1 MWGCGRGRRGGAGG
15 VVSALRPWC
24 PSAGLQVRLKARQ
37 DKQEDFARRQ
47 NVLSVFISEKN
58 NLASAKK

>member
-1 MWGCGRGRRGGAGG
+1 MWGWGGVGGEGRRRRGGEHAAA
-15 VVSALRPWC
+15 VVPV
-24 PSAGLQVRLKARQ
+24 GLQVRLKARQ